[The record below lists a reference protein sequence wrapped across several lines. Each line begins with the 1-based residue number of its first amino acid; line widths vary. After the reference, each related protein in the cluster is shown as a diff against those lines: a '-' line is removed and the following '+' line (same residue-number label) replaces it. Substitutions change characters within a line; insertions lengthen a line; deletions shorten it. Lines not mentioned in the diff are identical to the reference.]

1 MATSAKG
8 KVKRIYIDKTRCYIT
23 LEYNPDH
30 AQTPH
35 PLNDYFHLLLN
46 HPNYNAL
53 YSLALSAAINGY
65 ELWIRATNDIV
76 SNQPAEVEYMVV
88 DW

>member
-1 MATSAKG
+1 MLHKFTG
-8 KVKRIYIDKTRCYIT
+8 KVKRIYSHTDATRFWLDII
-23 LEYNPDH
+23 LDPSPFEN
-30 AQTPH
+30 
-35 PLNDYFHLLLN
+35 YFVLKLD

-65 ELWIRATNDIV
+65 TLTIRTTADIIKDE
-76 SNQPAEVEYMVV
+76 PAVVQYMVV